1 MFVMS
6 FITLLQGKGILLFPC
21 FFKEK
26 AYVTYR
32 PDAQR
37 VAFYGLLYDE
47 IRLIIIWPCGL
58 LLLTVADALV
68 RKCLVELQQWRCT
81 PGNDGF
87 CWMEI
92 KAARQ

>member
-1 MFVMS
+1 MFVIS

-37 VAFYGLLYDE
+37 VAFYGLLLCKMRHIAWQNTVFCMMKY
-47 IRLIIIWPCGL
+47 GL
-58 LLLTVADALV
+58 L
-68 RKCLVELQQWRCT
+68 
-81 PGNDGF
+81 
-87 CWMEI
+87 
-92 KAARQ
+92 

>member
-37 VAFYGLLYDE
+37 VAFYGIL
-47 IRLIIIWPCGL
+47 RLMQIFE
-58 LLLTVADALV
+58 VKVLV
-68 RKCLVELQQWRCT
+68 K
-81 PGNDGF
+81 
-87 CWMEI
+87 
-92 KAARQ
+92 KH